1 MNWLKKIL
9 KRIFLKEPRFCV
21 DCLWLGFGE
30 EQGFRQRVCQSPK
43 NKKKGDVNMVM
54 GKLKEGSD
62 IRYRS
67 CNDARN
73 RCGENCGPKGKWFRK
88 KK

>member
-1 MNWLKKIL
+1 
-9 KRIFLKEPRFCV
+9 
-21 DCLWLGFGE
+21 
-30 EQGFRQRVCQSPK
+30 
-43 NKKKGDVNMVM
+43 MVM